1 MNPTVKRALQ
11 VGLIILIGA
20 GFLAYR
26 AGRSQA
32 SIGAGYVAHQ
42 MCSCVF
48 VAGRSY
54 ESCRPDMLPVMDR
67 IRSEIIERD
76 GLEGVRGWI
85 PLFADRT
92 AIRTPGLGCSLD

>member
-1 MNPTVKRALQ
+1 MNPTVKRVLQ
-11 VGLIILIGA
+11 VGLIILVVA

-54 ESCRPDMLPVMDR
+54 ASCRPDMLPVMDR
-67 IRSEIIERD
+67 IQSEIIERD
-76 GLEGVRGWI
+76 GLDGIRGWI

-92 AIRTPGLGCSLD
+92 AIHTPGLGCSLD